1 MSTTQQSSIA
11 KQKIAVLG
19 GGLGSLTAVFE
30 LTEQPNWQQQ
40 YEITVYQLGW
50 RLGGKGASGR
60 ETTVTTAQPT
70 PSYRIQEH
78 GYHVFFGFYENALGL
93 MDRCYR
99 ALGGQ
104 EGFFPSIDAAFKPL
118 DRVVLQEQIDGQ
130 WRPWPITYQPNPLK
144 PWQPGDANQSFWE
157 HVQSTLKSLIAV
169 YAESLWPDAGE
180 SLEQLLQRLPTLLQ
194 NPGQIW
200 RSWGS
205 LYELL
210 AGTVQDLSSLWDLAL
225 LYAASELGKT
235 ILNDSARTELLKR
248 ARDLI
253 RLLDQA
259 QAHQGQALA
268 RSLSQK
274 SDANRRLLLIS
285 NLAKAL
291 TRGVIEHLIIEG
303 RPFEE
308 LDHYEFTDWL
318 LQQGA
323 WEATVEAAIV
333 RVYYDLLFGYEGG
346 MGNRAQRRLG
356 TAAALRWMLRLNLA
370 YRGSIIWK
378 MQAGMG
384 DTIFAPVYALL
395 KQRGVKFKFFHRVT
409 HLGLDPSQTEITSI
423 QLKQQANLKGAD
435 YDPLIQVK
443 DLWCWPAEPRYDQIV
458 EGEQLKAEHIDLECF
473 WSRWPQIHPEGT
485 LALQRGRDFD
495 QVILGI
501 SIGALPAIASELI
514 AAKPQWREMVKQI
527 KTVPT
532 YGAQVWFQ
540 PGQSQVGALNNPK
553 LVGAY
558 VEPFSTCADMSYL
571 IDREDWTGA
580 NAPSGL
586 AYLTGTIADP
596 GIPEVG
602 AQTVSF
608 PAEQLN
614 QLSSEFNNFLS
625 NDAARIWFPENPPAD
640 GVSGT
645 LRSQYLKVNVSP
657 SERYVLSVPGSHQ
670 ARLKAGESG
679 FANLFLAGDWIDN
692 SMNSGCA
699 EATVMSGMQAA
710 RAVLQ
715 QACGL
720 PYGRKIIGENDTWLD
735 LPKLI

>member
-1 MSTTQQSSIA
+1 MSTPLQSPPTP
-11 KQKIAVLG
+11 QKIAVLG
-19 GGLGSLTAVFE
+19 GGLGSLAAVFE
-30 LTEQPNWQQQ
+30 LTEQPDWQQH

-60 ETTVTTAQPT
+60 DTTVTAADPT
-70 PSYRIQEH
+70 PNYRIQEH
-78 GYHVFFGFYENALGL
+78 GYHVFFGFYENALG
-93 MDRCYR
+93 MVDRCYR
-99 ALGGQ
+99 GLEGQ
-104 EGFFPSIDAAFKPL
+104 AGFFAQIEDAFKPL

-130 WRPWPITYQPNPLK
+130 WRPWAIAYQPNTLR
-144 PWQPGDANQSFWE
+144 PWQSDNSSQSFWE
-157 HVQSTLKSLIAV
+157 QVQTMLKSLIAV
-169 YAESLWPDAGE
+169 YSESLWPDAGA
-180 SLEQLLQRLPTLLQ
+180 SLEKLLQQLPSLLQ

-205 LYELL
+205 VYELL

-235 ILNDSARTELLKR
+235 ILNESARAELLKR

-259 QAHQGQALA
+259 QAHQGQELA
-268 RSLSQK
+268 RSLRQK

-291 TRGVIEHLIIEG
+291 TRGLIEHLIIEG
-303 RPFEE
+303 RPFDE
-308 LDHYEFTDWL
+308 LDQYEFTDWL

-323 WEATVEAAIV
+323 WEATVDAAIV
-333 RVYYDLLFGYEGG
+333 RVYYDLLFGYEEGV
-346 MGNRAQRRLG
+346 GNRAHRRLG
-356 TAAALRWMLRLNLA
+356 AAAALRWMLRLNLA

-384 DTIFAPVYALL
+384 DTIFAPLYTLL

-409 HLGLDPSQTEITSI
+409 HLGLDPSRTEITSI
-423 QLKQQANLKGAD
+423 QLKQQVNLKSGQ
-435 YDPLIQVK
+435 YEPLISVK
-443 DLWCWPAEPRYDQIV
+443 DLWCWPAEPLYDQIV
-458 EGEQLKAEHIDLECF
+458 EGEQLQAEQIDLECF
-473 WSRWPQIHPEGT
+473 WSRWPQLHLEGT

-514 AAKPQWREMVKQI
+514 AARPQWQTMVEQI

-532 YGAQVWFQ
+532 YGAQVWFR
-540 PGQSQVGALNNPK
+540 PGQSRVGALNNPK

-571 IDREDWTGA
+571 LDREAWTGTA
-580 NAPSGL
+580 APTGL

-596 GIPEVG
+596 GMPEVSP
-602 AQTVSF
+602 ATVSF
-608 PAEQLN
+608 PMEQLN
-614 QLSSEFNNFLS
+614 QLHQDFAHFLS
-625 NDAARIWFPENPPAD
+625 VAAPDLWFPEQPPAE
-640 GVSGT
+640 GVQAT
-645 LRSQYLKVNVSP
+645 LRSQYLKVNISP
-657 SERYVLSVPGSHQ
+657 SERYVLSVPGSNT

-679 FANLFLAGDWIDN
+679 FDNLFLAGDWIDN
-692 SMNSGCA
+692 SLNSGCA

-710 RAVLQ
+710 RALLQ

-720 PYGRKIIGENDTWLD
+720 PYERAIVGENDTWLD
-735 LPKLI
+735 LPSWL